1 VSCPPM
7 RDAAARLHEDKLMT
21 FKAVAAQTATSE
33 SYWRK
38 VAARGE
44 IPVVKLGRAVRIR
57 EADLTRF
64 LADRQREARGA
75 AR

>member
-1 VSCPPM
+1 M
-7 RDAAARLHEDKLMT
+7 DRLLRFKDA
-21 FKAVAAQTATSE
+21 AAQTATSE
-33 SYWRK
+33 AFWRK
-38 VAARGE
+38 LAARRE

-75 AR
+75 VR